1 MDKIKDIK
9 FWIFDLDNTLYP
21 SSTNLFSGI
30 DKLMASFITQNLN
43 VSHEEAIQ
51 MKNDYFQKHGTTLNG
66 LIKHHNIDP
75 HHFLEFVHN
84 IDYSFLNK
92 NEKLNK
98 EIKSLPGKKI
108 IFTNGSKKHANNVIS
123 NLQLDENLFSI
134 FDIVDSDF
142 VPKPERSPYERL
154 IKKYDIIP
162 EQSIFFEDIARNLK
176 PAHDLGMKTGWVI
189 NDDNWAKEGHDE
201 DHVHFKIKEL
211 DHFLEQCNLLIKELD
226 HFLEQCNLL
235 IK

>member
-1 MDKIKDIK
+1 MDKIKNVK

-30 DKLMASFITQNLN
+30 DKLMASFITQHLK
-43 VSHEEAIQ
+43 VSHEEAMQI
-51 MKNDYFQKHGTTLNG
+51 KNDYFQKHGTTLNG
-66 LIKHHNIDP
+66 LIKNHNIDP

-142 VPKPERSPYERL
+142 IPKPERSPYERL

-189 NDDNWAKEGHDE
+189 NEDNWAKEGHDE

-211 DHFLEQCNLLIKELD
+211 DHFLEQCNLLIK
-226 HFLEQCNLL
+226 
-235 IK
+235 

>member
-1 MDKIKDIK
+1 MDKIKNVK

-30 DKLMASFITQNLN
+30 DKLMASFITQHLK
-43 VSHEEAIQ
+43 VSHEEAMQI
-51 MKNDYFQKHGTTLNG
+51 KNDYFQKHGTTLNG
-66 LIKHHNIDP
+66 LIKNHNIDP

-84 IDYSFLNK
+84 IDYSFLSK

-189 NDDNWAKEGHDE
+189 NEDNWAKEGHDE

-211 DHFLEQCNLLIKELD
+211 DHFLEQCNLLIK
-226 HFLEQCNLL
+226 
-235 IK
+235 

>member
-1 MDKIKDIK
+1 MEKIKDIK

-30 DKLMASFITQNLN
+30 DKLMASFITQHLK
-43 VSHEEAIQ
+43 VGHEEAMQI
-51 MKNDYFQKHGTTLNG
+51 KNDYFQKHGTTLNG
-66 LIKHHNIDP
+66 LIKNHNIDP

-84 IDYSFLNK
+84 IDYSFLSK

-98 EIKSLPGKKI
+98 EINSLPGKKI

-189 NDDNWAKEGHDE
+189 NEDNWAKEGHDE

-211 DHFLEQCNLLIKELD
+211 DHFLEQCNLLIK
-226 HFLEQCNLL
+226 
-235 IK
+235 

>member
-1 MDKIKDIK
+1 MEKIKDIK

-30 DKLMASFITQNLN
+30 DKLMASFITQHLN
-43 VSHEEAIQ
+43 VNHEEALQI
-51 MKNDYFQKHGTTLNG
+51 KNDYFQKHGTTLNG

-84 IDYSFLNK
+84 IDYSFLSK

-123 NLQLDENLFSI
+123 NLQHNFSLVACRNKYLRTHQLKLKLGARGSRH
-134 FDIVDSDF
+134 FRKRVSH
-142 VPKPERSPYERL
+142 RSC
-154 IKKYDIIP
+154 
-162 EQSIFFEDIARNLK
+162 SM
-176 PAHDLGMKTGWVI
+176 G
-189 NDDNWAKEGHDE
+189 
-201 DHVHFKIKEL
+201 
-211 DHFLEQCNLLIKELD
+211 
-226 HFLEQCNLL
+226 
-235 IK
+235 

>member
-1 MDKIKDIK
+1 MEKIKDIK

-30 DKLMASFITQNLN
+30 DKLMASFITQHLN
-43 VSHEEAIQ
+43 VNHEEALQI
-51 MKNDYFQKHGTTLNG
+51 KNDYFQKHGTTLNG
-66 LIKHHNIDP
+66 LIKNHNIDP

-98 EIKSLPGKKI
+98 EIKNLPGKKI

-154 IKKYDIIP
+154 IKKY
-162 EQSIFFEDIARNLK
+162 
-176 PAHDLGMKTGWVI
+176 
-189 NDDNWAKEGHDE
+189 
-201 DHVHFKIKEL
+201 
-211 DHFLEQCNLLIKELD
+211 
-226 HFLEQCNLL
+226 
-235 IK
+235 

>member
-1 MDKIKDIK
+1 MDKIKDVK

-30 DKLMASFITQNLN
+30 DKLMASFITQHLN
-43 VSHEEAIQ
+43 VDHEEAIQ
-51 MKNDYFQKHGTTLNG
+51 IKNDYFQKHGTTLNG
-66 LIKHHNIDP
+66 LIKNHNIDP

-98 EIKSLPGKKI
+98 EIKNLPGKKI
-108 IFTNGSKKHANNVIS
+108 IFTNGSRKHANNVIS
-123 NLQLDENLFSI
+123 NMQLDENLFSI

-189 NDDNWAKEGHDE
+189 NEDNWAKEGHDE
-201 DHVHFKIKEL
+201 DHVHFKI
-211 DHFLEQCNLLIKELD
+211 CLLYTSPSPRD
-226 HFLEQCNLL
+226 
-235 IK
+235 

>member
-1 MDKIKDIK
+1 MDEIKNVK

-21 SSTNLFSGI
+21 SSTNLFSRI
-30 DKLMASFITQNLN
+30 DKLMANFITEHLN
-43 VSHEEAIQ
+43 VNPEEAIQ
-51 MKNDYFQKHGTTLNG
+51 IKNDYFQKHGTTLNG
-66 LIKHHNIDP
+66 LIKHHNVDP

-108 IFTNGSKKHANNVIS
+108 IFTNGSRKHAKNVVN
-123 NLQLDENLFSI
+123 NLQLDESLFSI

-154 IKKYDIIP
+154 IKKYNIVP

-176 PAHDLGMKTGWVI
+176 PAHELGMKTGWVI

-211 DHFLEQCNLLIKELD
+211 DHFLEQCNLLIR
-226 HFLEQCNLL
+226 
-235 IK
+235 

>member
-1 MDKIKDIK
+1 MEKIKDIK

-30 DKLMASFITQNLN
+30 DKLMASFITQHLK
-43 VSHEEAIQ
+43 VSHEEAMQI
-51 MKNDYFQKHGTTLNG
+51 KNDYFQKHGTTLNG
-66 LIKHHNIDP
+66 LIKNHNIDP

-84 IDYSFLNK
+84 IDYSFLSK

-189 NDDNWAKEGHDE
+189 NEDNWAKEGHDE

-211 DHFLEQCNLLIKELD
+211 DHFLEQCNLLIK
-226 HFLEQCNLL
+226 
-235 IK
+235 

>member
-1 MDKIKDIK
+1 MS
-9 FWIFDLDNTLYP
+9 LENTILKAWEDR
-21 SSTNLFSGI
+21 S
-30 DKLMASFITQNLN
+30 
-43 VSHEEAIQ
+43 
-51 MKNDYFQKHGTTLNG
+51 
-66 LIKHHNIDP
+66 NI
-75 HHFLEFVHN
+75 
-84 IDYSFLNK
+84 NK
-92 NEKLNK
+92 N
-98 EIKSLPGKKI
+98 SDKKI

-189 NDDNWAKEGHDE
+189 NEDNWAKEGHDE
-201 DHVHFKIKEL
+201 DQYC
-211 DHFLEQCNLLIKELD
+211 DS
-226 HFLEQCNLL
+226 
-235 IK
+235 

>member
-1 MDKIKDIK
+1 MDKIKDVK

-30 DKLMASFITQNLN
+30 DKLMASFITQHLN
-43 VSHEEAIQ
+43 VDHEEAIQ
-51 MKNDYFQKHGTTLNG
+51 IKNDYFQKHGTTLNG
-66 LIKHHNIDP
+66 LIKNHNIDP

-108 IFTNGSKKHANNVIS
+108 IFTNGSRKHANNVIS
-123 NLQLDENLFSI
+123 NMQLDENLFSI

-189 NDDNWAKEGHDE
+189 NEDNWAKEGHDE
-201 DHVHFKIKEL
+201 DQYY
-211 DHFLEQCNLLIKELD
+211 DA
-226 HFLEQCNLL
+226 
-235 IK
+235 

>member
-162 EQSIFFEDIARNLK
+162 EQSIFLK
-176 PAHDLGMKTGWVI
+176 ISQET
-189 NDDNWAKEGHDE
+189 
-201 DHVHFKIKEL
+201 
-211 DHFLEQCNLLIKELD
+211 
-226 HFLEQCNLL
+226 
-235 IK
+235 

>member
-1 MDKIKDIK
+1 MDKIKDVK

-30 DKLMASFITQNLN
+30 DKLMASFITQHLK
-43 VSHEEAIQ
+43 VSHEEAMQI
-51 MKNDYFQKHGTTLNG
+51 KNDYFQKHGTTLNG
-66 LIKHHNIDP
+66 LIKNHNIDP

-108 IFTNGSKKHANNVIS
+108 IFTNGSKKHAKNVVS
-123 NLQLDENLFSI
+123 NLQLDESLFSI
-134 FDIVDSDF
+134 FDIVDSGF

-154 IKKYDIIP
+154 IKKYDIVP

-176 PAHDLGMKTGWVI
+176 PAHELGMKTAWLI
-189 NDDNWAKEGHDE
+189 NEDNWAKEGHDE

-211 DHFLEQCNLLIKELD
+211 DHFLEQCNLLIK
-226 HFLEQCNLL
+226 
-235 IK
+235 